1 MNKIDVSL
9 FSFNQ
14 ETSFVIYKKVVLLT
28 PEIEA
33 ISNQLKSEKFKAS
46 FFYDIYTNQFIYING
61 EIIIILDTKCRMKTF
76 SRINYQEK
84 IKAISVEYNNKYILL
99 TTFDYKLH
107 IINLQDMEIV
117 DYSGFKN
124 SQYIGGFFIKYKRP
138 EKMHD
143 YFIVCLI
150 TKNNFHI
157 KRILKNKNEFDNSFK
172 YSIKSNYISNKMK
185 ILDYNFNEVFKML
198 LIIKSNP
205 ISFVL
210 FNLKSKSCYHSPI
223 IINIGI
229 LKENE
234 YKLYLKQ
241 IYEKLYLIHLDNN
254 NFINIYRLNNI
265 RKMKTPRKIKYSNKE
280 NINIENIKL
289 QFYNNLLFL
298 YIDNFIKIYD
308 IKSKS
313 NNYEI
318 SILNILEKDS
328 NIFIKSNIVGKY
340 ILINDEYYK
349 IKFSKKRY
357 IKYSNTL
364 SKDVFFALLRRKNS
378 NLIIKKVLFEYLN
391 NYNIWNFFDVI
402 ETTIINHKKFLKK
415 TGTYILDDKNNPYI
429 VQYKGNNQ
437 FFLAEGYLLT
447 LFNQYFDKNIKPEM
461 LIKALCY
468 LFYLYKK
475 YEFDWNIN
483 LFYASLFAQMNKTD
497 DICLIEYVIKNKI
510 IPINEKMG
518 IYFVMKAKSFKDKE
532 KYQKFFNLGIDI
544 LMNVSKSFDNNI
556 LEILKDINY
565 IDYIEVFEFVLNIF
579 FHKSAKY
586 N

>member
-241 IYEKLYLIHLDNN
+241 IYEKLYLIHLDNKN
-254 NFINIYRLNNI
+254 IINIYRLNNI